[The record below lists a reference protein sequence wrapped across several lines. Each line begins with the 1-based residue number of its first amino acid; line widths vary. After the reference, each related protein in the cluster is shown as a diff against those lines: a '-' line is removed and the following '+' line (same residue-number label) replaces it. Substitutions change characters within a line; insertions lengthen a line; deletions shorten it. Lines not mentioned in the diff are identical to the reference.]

1 MCIVKHM
8 KFNCNTCDYS
18 TDIKFCY
25 DKHLTTNKHTL
36 KVNEVAV
43 NILKI
48 IKINNKYKCNHCNSL
63 FNAIA
68 DIERH
73 IKLEC
78 KYDVRYNNFYIFDE
92 KKLGKYLFKNSVNA
106 GDIYIVQTDFSL
118 DTTFKIGISTRLE
131 ERMSQYR
138 TGCNYEPK
146 LHCYFPCKDVKYAD
160 NIIKEKLKNY
170 KVKREIY
177 KGNLNDIKKI
187 ILETLYELN
196 NKKSLVFS
204 PDVKINDVCECVD
217 CNEVFFMKCDLM
229 EHNKQYHDNVQLNII
244 EKDFKCSFCG
254 NTFAN
259 AGNLSR
265 HKTSCLEKQKL
276 IDQIN
281 ELNKTIKLKDDK
293 LNETIKL
300 KDDKLNETIKLK
312 DEAIKQKDETIDRIE
327 DTIAILKSENAHL
340 KSVVNDVG
348 SIVKTSVS
356 TMAYVVKNYKDAP
369 ALLPLK
375 DYKMLNYDQP
385 DDEFVEELGSKF
397 KHKLLGEYIAEFIVK
412 NYKKTDPAK
421 QSLWNSDTS
430 RLTYI
435 IRDIVTKKKVD
446 WKVDK
451 KGVNT
456 TKYVIEPL
464 IDHIEKMVREYIQ
477 NYDIDYEMFTGREAE
492 KKMMKLKYVTD
503 VLRAIE
509 DKTLHDDV
517 LRCIAPHFFL
527 NKVGVIAE

>member
-1 MCIVKHM
+1 M
-8 KFNCNTCDYS
+8 KFKCKLCNYE
-18 TDIKFCY
+18 TDTKFCY
-25 DKHLTTNKHTL
+25 DKHLTTKKHA
-36 KVNEVAV
+36 E
-43 NILKI
+43 KI
-48 IKINNKYKCNHCNSL
+48 AQVTNNTNGIPMAHINHTT
-63 FNAIA
+63 
-68 DIERH
+68 
-73 IKLEC
+73 
-78 KYDVRYNNFYIFDE
+78 DV
-92 KKLGKYLFKNSVNA
+92 
-106 GDIYIVQTDFSL
+106 
-118 DTTFKIGISTRLE
+118 E
-131 ERMSQYR
+131 E
-138 TGCNYEPK
+138 
-146 LHCYFPCKDVKYAD
+146 
-160 NIIKEKLKNY
+160 
-170 KVKREIY
+170 
-177 KGNLNDIKKI
+177 
-187 ILETLYELN
+187 
-196 NKKSLVFS
+196 
-204 PDVKINDVCECVD
+204 
-217 CNEVFFMKCDLM
+217 
-229 EHNKQYHDNVQLNII
+229 
-244 EKDFKCSFCG
+244 KCSYCEKIYS
-254 NTFAN
+254 NSSSLA
-259 AGNLSR
+259 R
-265 HKTSCLEKQKL
+265 HKKACSEKQKL

-281 ELNKTIKLKDDK
+281 
-293 LNETIKL
+293 
-300 KDDKLNETIKLK
+300 KLNETIKLK
-312 DEAIKQKDETIDRIE
+312 DETIKLTIKQKDETIDRIE

-456 TKYVIEPL
+456 TKNIIDPL
-464 IDHIEKMVREYIQ
+464 IDYIEKMVREYIQ

>member
-1 MCIVKHM
+1 M
-8 KFNCNTCDYS
+8 KFNCKT
-18 TDIKFCY
+18 
-25 DKHLTTNKHTL
+25 
-36 KVNEVAV
+36 
-43 NILKI
+43 
-48 IKINNKYKCNHCNSL
+48 
-63 FNAIA
+63 
-68 DIERH
+68 
-73 IKLEC
+73 
-78 KYDVRYNNFYIFDE
+78 
-92 KKLGKYLFKNSVNA
+92 
-106 GDIYIVQTDFSL
+106 
-118 DTTFKIGISTRLE
+118 
-131 ERMSQYR
+131 
-138 TGCNYEPK
+138 CNYET
-146 LHCYFPCKDVKYAD
+146 DVKFAYEKHLMTKKHLQKYA
-160 NIIKEKLKNY
+160 EK
-170 KVKREIY
+170 VAH
-177 KGNLNDIKKI
+177 
-187 ILETLYELN
+187 TA
-196 NKKSLVFS
+196 KSS
-204 PDVKINDVCECVD
+204 QSHQ
-217 CNEVFFMKCDLM
+217 EVIT
-229 EHNKQYHDNVQLNII
+229 NSSVV
-244 EKDFKCSFCG
+244 EKDFKCNFCNKSF
-254 NTFAN
+254 TSPAN
-259 AGNLSR
+259 IAR
-265 HKTSCLEKQKL
+265 HKQSCSERQNL
-276 IDQIN
+276 IDQCKNQVNEITVKFNTQIALLEQTIN
-281 ELNKTIKLKDDK
+281 QKNLI
-293 LNETIKL
+293 
-300 KDDKLNETIKLK
+300 IKLK
-312 DEAIKQKDETIDRIE
+312 DEKYKELTKKLNETVDHKD
-327 DTIAILKSENAHL
+327 DTISILKSENAHL
-340 KSVVNDVG
+340 KSVVNDAG

-456 TKYVIEPL
+456 TKNIIDPL
-464 IDHIEKMVREYIQ
+464 IDYIEKMVREYIQ

>member
-1 MCIVKHM
+1 MNYECTCCNYSSHD
-8 KFNCNTCDYS
+8 KFNYNRHLIS
-18 TDIKFCY
+18 K
-25 DKHLTTNKHTL
+25 KHLHKYAE
-36 KVNEVAV
+36 KVAQEA
-43 NILKI
+43 IPSQS
-48 IKINNKYKCNHCNSL
+48 HR
-63 FNAIA
+63 NAIS
-68 DIERH
+68 
-73 IKLEC
+73 
-78 KYDVRYNNFYIFDE
+78 NPSSN
-92 KKLGKYLFKNSVNA
+92 
-106 GDIYIVQTDFSL
+106 
-118 DTTFKIGISTRLE
+118 
-131 ERMSQYR
+131 
-138 TGCNYEPK
+138 
-146 LHCYFPCKDVKYAD
+146 
-160 NIIKEKLKNY
+160 
-170 KVKREIY
+170 
-177 KGNLNDIKKI
+177 
-187 ILETLYELN
+187 
-196 NKKSLVFS
+196 
-204 PDVKINDVCECVD
+204 
-217 CNEVFFMKCDLM
+217 
-229 EHNKQYHDNVQLNII
+229 
-244 EKDFKCSFCG
+244 EKDFKCSFC
-254 NTFAN
+254 NKSFATSAN
-259 AGNLSR
+259 IAR
-265 HKTSCLEKQKL
+265 HKQSCSEKQKL
-276 IDQIN
+276 TETLTNKIN
-281 ELNKTIKLKDDK
+281 ELTTAL
-293 LNETIKL
+293 
-300 KDDKLNETIKLK
+300 
-312 DEAIKQKDETIDRIE
+312 KQKDETIDHKD

-369 ALLPLK
+369 ALIPLK

-397 KHKLLGEYIAEFIVK
+397 KHKLLGEYIAEFIVE